1 MNKQSYQEW
10 LKDPRWIKRRNQILT
25 RDKNTCQF
33 CGAQDKYL
41 HVHHREYFDG
51 FLPWEYPD
59 STLVTLCEDCHKYIH
74 SNILI
79 EDIKVGDI
87 LGYYHSDWFMNYIIY
102 DVNGITKHVQML
114 GCDDGAG
121 VDSIF
126 DDEESFDFVKT
137 KCHKIVD
144 VNGLNYLFPY
154 WLNEIMKNYDR
165 LPFAFRYNLE
175 RIITSNNII
184 SDFYFNPWSYDD
196 LLDEEAQHP
205 IN

>member
-10 LKDPRWIKRRNQILT
+10 LKDPRWIKCRNQILT
-25 RDKNTCQF
+25 RDENTCQF

-59 STLVTLCEDCHKYIH
+59 CMLVTLCEDCHKYIH
-74 SNILI
+74 ANIPI

-102 DVNGITKHVQML
+102 DVNGITKQVRML
-114 GCDDGAG
+114 GCDDGAA

-126 DDEESFDFVKT
+126 DDIRL
-137 KCHKIVD
+137 KI
-144 VNGLNYLFPY
+144 
-154 WLNEIMKNYDR
+154 
-165 LPFAFRYNLE
+165 
-175 RIITSNNII
+175 
-184 SDFYFNPWSYDD
+184 
-196 LLDEEAQHP
+196 
-205 IN
+205 